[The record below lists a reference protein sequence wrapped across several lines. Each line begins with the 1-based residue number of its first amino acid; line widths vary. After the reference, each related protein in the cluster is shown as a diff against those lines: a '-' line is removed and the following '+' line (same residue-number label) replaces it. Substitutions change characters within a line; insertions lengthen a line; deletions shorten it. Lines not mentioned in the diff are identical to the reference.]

1 MSRVWAHS
9 QQKGG
14 ELLVMLALA
23 DFAND
28 AGEAWPS
35 IPVLSEKARLSA
47 RQTQRVLNTL
57 EAAGE
62 SRDA

>member
-1 MSRVWAHS
+1 MSVKIMTRVWAHS

-28 AGEAWPS
+28 AGEPAELEKSKQRCDQS
-35 IPVLSEKARLSA
+35 I
-47 RQTQRVLNTL
+47 
-57 EAAGE
+57 
-62 SRDA
+62 